1 LFKYIELEKTL
12 SFVLGCYS
20 QAVPQVASVGV
31 SVTISR
37 SNNDMSRRWS

>member
-1 LFKYIELEKTL
+1 VGVIAI
-12 SFVLGCYS
+12 VGCYS

-37 SNNDMSRRWS
+37 SNNDMSRR